1 MKKLI
6 LIGLIAIGVGAAA
19 APAQAG
25 GISVGVVLN
34 PCRLPVFL
42 PPPPILAPVV
52 VVPAGC
58 ARAVVVRGGDCRG
71 YFRADRYARFDHRFF
86 ERREAHFRHDR
97 Y

>member
-25 GISVGVVLN
+25 GFSVGVVLN

-52 VVPAGC
+52 VVPAG
-58 ARAVVVRGGDCRG
+58 RAHPVVFRGGDCRG
-71 YFRADRYARFDHRFF
+71 YFRAGRDVRFDHRFF
-86 ERREAHFRHDR
+86 ERHEAHFRHDR
-97 Y
+97 F